1 MTRKYF
7 LAFAVMPLLIFACK
21 KEAGIGGK
29 STITGK
35 VFVIEYSNNTG
46 QANGNEYYAPDEKVY
61 IRYGDNNF
69 HDDDVDTG
77 PDGLYKFDWLR
88 KGNYTIFTYSECPT
102 CESGTTSIEKS
113 VQINDNK
120 EVIEVNDIVI
130 ENWVN

>member
-1 MTRKYF
+1 MTCKHF
-7 LAFAVMPLLIFACK
+7 LAFAVMPLLISACK
-21 KEAGIGGK
+21 KEEGVGGK

-35 VFVIEYSNNTG
+35 VYVIEYSNNTG
-46 QANGNEYYAPDEKVY
+46 QPNGNEYYAPDEKVY

-88 KGNYTIFTYSECPT
+88 KGDYTVFVYSECPT
-102 CESGTTSIEKS
+102 CESGTISIEKS
-113 VQINDNK
+113 VLINDNK
-120 EVIEVNDIVI
+120 EVVEVNDIVI